1 MDGSDEQR
9 SFKTA
14 GGFPLLY
21 CPIKEGGVA
30 RQQFLYRIAVK
41 VTMILQSLVLL
52 ETSFAT
58 FEKLFNPY
66 LDKVQFLFLLIS
78 LVVENLVS

>member
-9 SFKTA
+9 SVKNR
-14 GGFPLLY
+14 
-21 CPIKEGGVA
+21 GVA
-30 RQQFLYRIAVK
+30 RQQFLYSIAVK
-41 VTMILQSLVLL
+41 VIMILQSLILL

-66 LDKVQFLFLLIS
+66 LDGMLFLFLLILL
-78 LVVENLVS
+78 LVEIMFHNGEWF

>member
-9 SFKTA
+9 SVKNR
-14 GGFPLLY
+14 
-21 CPIKEGGVA
+21 GVA
-30 RQQFLYRIAVK
+30 RQQFLYSIAVK
-41 VTMILQSLVLL
+41 VIMILQSLILL

-66 LDKVQFLFLLIS
+66 LD
-78 LVVENLVS
+78 EM

>member
-9 SFKTA
+9 SVKNR
-14 GGFPLLY
+14 
-21 CPIKEGGVA
+21 GVA
-30 RQQFLYRIAVK
+30 RQQFLYSIAVK
-41 VTMILQSLVLL
+41 VIMILQSLILL

-66 LDKVQFLFLLIS
+66 LDEMLFLFLLILL
-78 LVVENLVS
+78 LVEIMFHNGEWF